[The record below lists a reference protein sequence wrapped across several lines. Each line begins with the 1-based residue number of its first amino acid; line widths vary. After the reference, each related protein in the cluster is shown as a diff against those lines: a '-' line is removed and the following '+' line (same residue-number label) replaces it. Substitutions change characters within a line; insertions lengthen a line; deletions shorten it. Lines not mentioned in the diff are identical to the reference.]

1 MYRIANNGEPFCI
14 DHVSGAIIW
23 TVVEANVIM
32 IAACAPTLHPVYE
45 RVRKRLSHKYSGDDS
60 FPTLS
65 EGNMDFDGNHN
76 ERNFS
81 NQTDRNP
88 GKPKG
93 FWTAVLGM
101 SSMTSSTLTTQRTDR
116 TRSSRGRTIG
126 ASATGDDDECE
137 EQVSP
142 PAAVPMRTLEDAV
155 DWDIQEAD
163 LECGTQGGVDK
174 AQLKLYH
181 ALQSGEQD

>member
-1 MYRIANNGEPFCI
+1 
-14 DHVSGAIIW
+14 
-23 TVVEANVIM
+23 M

-45 RVRKRLSHKYSGDDS
+45 RVRKKLSKKYSRGES
-60 FPTLS
+60 FPTLP
-65 EGNMDFDGNHN
+65 EANNDLDGNRN
-76 ERNFS
+76 ERDGS
-81 NQTDRNP
+81 DHTDRKW
-88 GKPKG
+88 GKPPG
-93 FWTAVLGM
+93 FWTAVLGL

-126 ASATGDDDECE
+126 ASTPGDDDDCE
-137 EQVSP
+137 EQASS

-155 DWDIQEAD
+155 DWDSQEVD
-163 LECGTQGGVDK
+163 LESGPQSGVDK

>member
-1 MYRIANNGEPFCI
+1 MGNLFCI

-45 RVRKRLSHKYSGDDS
+45 RVRKRLSQKHSRDES
-60 FPTLS
+60 FPTLPG
-65 EGNMDFDGNHN
+65 GNIDLGGNHN
-76 ERNFS
+76 VRDQS
-81 NQTDRNP
+81 DHTDSKS
-88 GKPKG
+88 GKPPG

-101 SSMTSSTLTTQRTDR
+101 NSMTNSTLTTQRTDR
-116 TRSSRGRTIG
+116 TRSSRARTMG
-126 ASATGDDDECE
+126 ASTTGDDDECE
-137 EQVSP
+137 EQASS

-155 DWDIQEAD
+155 DWDSQEAD

>member
-1 MYRIANNGEPFCI
+1 
-14 DHVSGAIIW
+14 
-23 TVVEANVIM
+23 M

-45 RVRKRLSHKYSGDDS
+45 RVRKKLSHKPSRDES
-60 FPTLS
+60 FPTLPG
-65 EGNMDFDGNHN
+65 GNIDLRGNHDG
-76 ERNFS
+76 RDQS
-81 NQTDRNP
+81 DHTDRKP
-88 GKPKG
+88 GKPPG

-101 SSMTSSTLTTQRTDR
+101 SSMTNSTLTTQRTDQ

-126 ASATGDDDECE
+126 APTTGEHGECE

-142 PAAVPMRTLEDAV
+142 SVAVPMRTLEDAV
-155 DWDIQEAD
+155 DWDSQEAD

-181 ALQSGEQD
+181 ALQSGEQN